1 MPSPIVNEST
11 SVIRVDSSG
20 LQNGQV
26 NIVYISSTTIPG
38 QLVSVVDATGFTS
51 SPQRILMS
59 TVGDAQFT
67 DGTSS
72 TSITQ
77 RFGYLTLVSQDSS
90 NWAIVNR
97 AAFSNPLAPAIYQS
111 VDAGTVNT
119 YTTQI
124 SGLLSTGSAVIGGI
138 TVASD
143 FIGGAASYTST
154 LYVNAVSSFLA
165 TRPNDFRTTVIG
177 NEYISGALVVA
188 GGATSF
194 RESISAF
201 GDLFTTGNISSKN
214 GTIYFGGG
222 VNVSGSI
229 RGQRGFQMTANFL
242 STFAT
247 SGFVGPVIVTDTV
260 TSGNAVR
267 AREISTSDTFGTTMN
282 IASSI
287 LFRDAYDSLVNHPHG
302 LEMIGLNATIPST
315 VSTLWLTASSITTS
329 NLTVEN
335 FAEMPSLTY
344 LTLGSTLM
352 TNANGSFTTSTVQG
366 NSMTI
371 AQTIQV
377 PRIEEA
383 TELVAQG
390 IEMNDSVPSGDIAIH
405 FGPTVYDISGYWVI
419 SSIAE
424 SGTMNAPYTTLSTI
438 RILSHGGT
446 AAELHTF
453 STTIQDMT
461 VGSVIAT
468 EHVDISGIS
477 TLSMKNVFFNNSL
490 GSILGSVA
498 QTIQE
503 IHCSSIFADQVSTGV
518 ALQFLHPVTG
528 VLKDTFISSL
538 NSGTATTSSLFASQ
552 ITTGLSENYSTIN
565 PSTPWLITSTFQMNT
580 GPFMKASGLGT
591 FFEHASFLATSNET
605 TYYSIVNPIAQ
616 EKVYLSTPYVNT
628 IAGTG
633 TPGTVQNGEV
643 AFYARLGSQLSQ
655 LDGDTEGNVFV
666 GSKDLGW
673 KVQQITP
680 GGSISTLAGNYRY
693 FYGDGQYPLGAAFAT
708 GLAVSISPIGQINIT
723 DISNV
728 RIRTIGTD
736 PITVTPIIQT
746 IVGTGASAFSGDEG
760 LAYLAALSSPTAS
773 ATDMSGTLY
782 IADTGNNVIRYVVG
796 STIST
801 FAGTPGVPGNTG
813 DGGPALQATLTSP
826 FGIVADLSN
835 NIFFT
840 DVSNC
845 VIRGI
850 TPGGI
855 INLLAGS
862 YVSGFGGDGGPATSA
877 LLSTPRGIAM
887 DANSNIFFCDTG
899 NSRVRRVDMAS
910 QIITTVAGNGISG
923 YGGDG
928 GLAVNANLSTPTGV
942 AVDAAGNVYI
952 SDTDNQCIRYLNMA
966 NNRITTVAGRPT
978 RQGYGGDNSFAT
990 FALLNSPSHIAVDPT
1005 SGFFYFADDGNYRV
1019 RYVDPTMKIIYSAA
1033 GNGSPVSWG
1042 DGGPA
1047 VNAVFGS
1054 IASLTRDTGSNLY
1067 IVDDT
1072 ANTVRVI
1079 DLSTM
1084 VISAVAGT
1092 GVGGYTG
1099 DGGLATQAR
1108 ISTPQQLVIGTQPST
1123 LYFTER
1129 DSHVV
1134 RSVSS
1139 GTITTIAGT
1148 GVAGYSG
1155 DSTLATTA
1163 ELNSP
1168 VGLAIDTAGSLYVA
1182 DTNNAR
1188 IREITSSIITT
1199 YAGSGIY
1206 GSPTNNMSFASTTL
1220 GSTMS
1225 LTVNANRQL
1234 YLTDFGTNAIWTLNL
1249 STQRL
1254 QNVNT
1259 VTTGGYLGDAG
1270 PLSNAHFSTPV
1281 GLRVDPQGNLLI
1293 ADQGNSRV
1301 RQTYTF
1307 GFPQT
1312 PVYITM
1318 NFNYTNYFASTG
1330 TARISLNGNVIKT
1343 FSGSNAFNDS
1353 FSLTDANIYTYPLQG
1368 VNPVYADQTPYVEIT
1383 QSGSTGY
1390 TKLEGTLFLEEF
1402 PYQGMLQNSVV
1413 DTAGIQMNAG
1423 FLSFPN
1429 TVNGITID
1437 NRFNDVSTRTIVYSG
1452 QLYNS
1457 SDPGLKENCVTAD
1470 PAICCSTIASIPL
1483 KRYRYNEAYMST
1495 FRVRDTHRLGLLTTD
1510 VQQVLPKS
1518 ITTTCVDQSW
1528 APSTQTL
1535 DPAQIRFSHYGVT
1548 QHLLALVST
1557 LEAQVEIAAQRNSL
1571 LS

>member
-1 MPSPIVNEST
+1 MSRPIVNEST
-11 SVIRVDSSG
+11 SVIRIDSSG

-26 NIVYISSTTIPG
+26 NVVYISTTTIPG

-51 SPQRILMS
+51 SPQSILLS
-59 TVGDAQFT
+59 TVGGASLT

-72 TSITQ
+72 TTIRQ
-77 RFGYLTLVSQDSS
+77 RYGYLTLVSQDSS
-90 NWAIVNR
+90 NWAIINR
-97 AAFSNPLAPAIYQS
+97 AAFSNPVAPAAYQS
-111 VDAGTVNT
+111 LDAGTVNT
-119 YTTQI
+119 YTTNN
-124 SGLLSTGSAVIGGI
+124 SGLLSTGTASIGGI
-138 TVASD
+138 TVTSD
-143 FIGGAASYTST
+143 LIGSAASYTST

-194 RESISAF
+194 RQSISAS

-222 VNVSGSI
+222 VSVGGSI

-242 STFAT
+242 STFT
-247 SGFVGPVIVTDTV
+247 SSGFVGPVTV
-260 TSGNAVR
+260 ANTLTSQNAVV
-267 AREISTSDTFGTTMN
+267 ARQISTSDTFGTTMN

-287 LFRDAYDSLVNHPHG
+287 LFTDAYNSLVNHPHG

-315 VSTLWLTASSITTS
+315 VSTLWLAASSITTS
-329 NLTVEN
+329 NLSVQN
-335 FAEMPSLTY
+335 FDQMSSLSY
-344 LTLGSTLM
+344 LTLGSTLI
-352 TNANGSFTTSTVQG
+352 TNANGSLNTSTLKG

-371 AQTIQV
+371 AQNMQV

-383 TELVAQG
+383 RNCVTQG
-390 IEMNDSVPSGDIAIH
+390 IQMNDGVPSGDIAIQ
-405 FGPTVYDISGYWVI
+405 FGPTLYDISGYWVI
-419 SSIAE
+419 SSTRE
-424 SGTMNAPYTTLSTI
+424 TGRMNAPYTTLSTFTM
-438 RILSHGGT
+438 LTHGGA
-446 AAELHTF
+446 AAELDTY
-453 STTIQDMT
+453 TNTIQDMT
-461 VGSVIAT
+461 TGSVIVS

-490 GSILGSVA
+490 GSILGSA
-498 QTIQE
+498 TETIQE
-503 IHCSSIFADQVSTGV
+503 IHCSSMFTDQISTGI

-528 VLKDTFISSL
+528 VLKDSFISTV
-538 NSGTATTSSLFASQ
+538 NSGTATTSSLFVSQ
-552 ITTGLSENYSTIN
+552 ITTGLPENYSTIN
-565 PSTPWLITSTFQMNT
+565 PSTPWLLTSSFQMNT
-580 GPFMKASGLGT
+580 SPFMKASGLGT
-591 FFEHASFLATSNET
+591 FFEEASFLAASNET

-616 EKVYLSTPYVNT
+616 QKVYLSTPYVNT
-628 IAGTG
+628 VAGTG
-633 TPGTVQNGEV
+633 TPGTVQNGQV
-643 AFYARLGSQLSQ
+643 AFYAPLGTQLSQ
-655 LDGDTEGNVFV
+655 LDSDAQGRVFV

-673 KVQQITP
+673 KVQQFTP
-680 GGSISTLAGNYRY
+680 GGAITTLAGNYRY
-693 FYGDGQYPLGAAFAT
+693 FYGDGQYPLTAAF
-708 GLAVSISPIGQINIT
+708 GPHLAVSVSPTGQAIIT

-728 RIRTIGTD
+728 RIRAIGADPVTTNPIMETIA
-736 PITVTPIIQT
+736 
-746 IVGTGASAFSGDEG
+746 GTGASGFSGDGG
-760 LAYLAALSSPTAS
+760 LAYLATLSSPTAT
-773 ATDMSGTLY
+773 ATDASGTLY
-782 IADTGNNVIRYVVG
+782 IADTGNNVIRYMSS
-796 STIST
+796 STITT

-813 DGGPALQATLTSP
+813 DGGPGLQATLASP
-826 FGIVADLSN
+826 FGLVTDAAN
-835 NIFFT
+835 NVFFT
-840 DVSNC
+840 DVSSC

-850 TPGGI
+850 TPGGV
-855 INLLAGS
+855 INLLAGT
-862 YVSGFGGDGGPATSA
+862 YVSGYGGDGGPASLA

-887 DANSNIFFCDTG
+887 DASSNIFFCDTG
-899 NSRVRRVDMAS
+899 NSRVRRVDMLT

-923 YGGDG
+923 YSGDG

-952 SDTDNQCIRYLNMA
+952 SDTDNQCIRYLNMT
-966 NNRITTVAGRPT
+966 NNRITTVAGRPR

-990 FALLNSPSHIAVDPT
+990 FALLNSPSHVAVDPT
-1005 SGFFYFADDGNYRV
+1005 SGFFYFADDGNYRI

-1047 VNAVFGS
+1047 ANAVFGS
-1054 IASLTRDTGSNLY
+1054 IASVTRDAGSNLY

-1072 ANTVRVI
+1072 ANTVRRI

-1084 VISAVAGT
+1084 TISVVAGT
-1092 GVGGYTG
+1092 GVAGYTG
-1099 DGGLATQAR
+1099 DGGLASLAR
-1108 ISTPQQLVIGTQPST
+1108 LSTPQHLVVGSPPSI

-1134 RSVSS
+1134 RSISS
-1139 GTITTIAGT
+1139 GTITTVAGT
-1148 GVAGYSG
+1148 GVAGYNG

-1163 ELNSP
+1163 QLNSP
-1168 VGLAIDTAGSLYVA
+1168 VGLAIDTAGSLYIA

-1188 IREITSSIITT
+1188 IRQITSNMINT

-1206 GSPTNNMSFASTTL
+1206 GPPTNGLSFASTTL
-1220 GSTMS
+1220 ASTMS
-1225 LTVNANRQL
+1225 LTVNANSQL
-1234 YLTDFGTNAIWTLNL
+1234 YFTDYDTNAIWALNR

-1254 QNVNT
+1254 QNLNT

-1270 PLSNAHFSTPV
+1270 PLSNAQFSTPV
-1281 GLRVDPQGNLLI
+1281 GLRVDTQGNFLI
-1293 ADQGNSRV
+1293 ADEGNSRV

-1312 PVYITM
+1312 PVYVTM

-1330 TARISLNGNVIKT
+1330 TATIALNGNVVKT
-1343 FSGSNAFNDS
+1343 FAGSNAFNDT
-1353 FSLTDANIYTYPLQG
+1353 FSINNANIYNYPLRG

-1383 QSGSTGY
+1383 QKDSTGY
-1390 TKLEGTLFLEEF
+1390 TKLEGTLYVQEVPF
-1402 PYQGMLQNSVV
+1402 QGLLQNSVV
-1413 DTAGIQMNAG
+1413 DTAGIEMNSG
-1423 FLSFPN
+1423 ILYFPN
-1429 TVNGITID
+1429 TMNGITID

-1457 SDPGLKENCVTAD
+1457 SDPALKENCVTAD

-1483 KRYRYNEAYMST
+1483 KRYKYTDVYMST
-1495 FRVRDTHRLGLLTTD
+1495 FRIRDTHRLGVLTTD

-1518 ITTTCVDQSW
+1518 ITTSCVDQSW
-1528 APSTQTL
+1528 APSAQTL
-1535 DPAQIRFSHYGVT
+1535 DSAQIRFSHYGVT

-1557 LEAQVEIAAQRNSL
+1557 LEAEVEIAAQRNSL